1 MIIFA
6 VPRPVITELT
16 APAVQNF
23 GEPLTLTCDVTTV
36 RGITSGLTI
45 TWSSSLGGEVRRV
58 ENVTGNVVDNSVL
71 YSDQLFIS
79 SLTSE
84 DSYTCRA
91 VINSQPLNAFS
102 RFILLRL
109 TCEC

>member
-1 MIIFA
+1 MILFT
-6 VPRPVITELT
+6 VPRPIITGLT

-45 TWSSSLGGEVRRV
+45 TWSSSLDGEVRRV
-58 ENVTGNVVDNSVL
+58 ENVTGNVVDSSVL
-71 YSDQLFIS
+71 YSDQLNIS
-79 SLTSE
+79 SLVS
-84 DSYTCRA
+84 DDRYTCRA
-91 VINSQPLNAFS
+91 VINSQPLNAFTRS
-102 RFILLRL
+102 ILLRL